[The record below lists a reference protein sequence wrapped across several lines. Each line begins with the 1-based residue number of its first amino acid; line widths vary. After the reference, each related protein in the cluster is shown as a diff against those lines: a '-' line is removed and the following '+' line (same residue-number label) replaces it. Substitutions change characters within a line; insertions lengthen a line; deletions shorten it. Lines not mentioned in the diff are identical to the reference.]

1 MKCDRV
7 RDVLP
12 LYLSG
17 ELSDQEIAQVKLHL
31 QECAECATAVQADNE
46 LDNALRTAM
55 LEETPDVSD
64 VLGRVHERMATPWW
78 KRPQLISV
86 RMAAVAAIAV
96 VAVFALIGLP
106 RIYVHQAQRNMA
118 LAAAGDHYQDL
129 VLQRHPDWESK
140 PQEVAR
146 FLQLQFPQKHNL
158 LPSITPEGAAFEKV
172 RLCNLR
178 GTSYAHFVFRTGAVE
193 TSVFLLPNPDGA
205 VPYRGGKARDGEH
218 GLEVAGF
225 SSSGLTGIVV
235 GQRGSVST
243 VEIADQISRAL

>member
-1 MKCDRV
+1 MNCDRV

-17 ELSDQEIAQVKLHL
+17 ELSDKEIADVRLHL
-31 QECAECATAVQADNE
+31 QECGQCTTAMQADSE

-55 LEETPDVSD
+55 LDETPDVSD
-64 VLGRVHERMATPWW
+64 VLGRVHEQMATPWW

-86 RMAAVAAIAV
+86 RMAATAAMV
-96 VAVFALIGLP
+96 VFAVFALIGLP

-118 LAAAGDHYQDL
+118 LAAASDHYQDL
-129 VLQRHPDWESK
+129 VLQRHPDWEYK

-146 FLQLQFPQKHNL
+146 FLQVQFPQKHNL
-158 LPSITPEGAAFEKV
+158 LPSITPDGAAFEKV

-193 TSVFLLPNPDGA
+193 TSVFLLPSSDGGAPYHGGDVRDGA
-205 VPYRGGKARDGEH
+205 H

-225 SSSGLTGIVV
+225 SSRGLTGIVV

-243 VEIADQISRAL
+243 VEIADQISKAL

>member
-17 ELSDQEIAQVKLHL
+17 ELSDKEIADVKLHL
-31 QECAECATAVQADNE
+31 QECAECTTAIQAESE

-64 VLGRVHERMATPWW
+64 VLGRVHARMATPWW
-78 KRPQLISV
+78 KRPQHISV
-86 RMAAVAAIAV
+86 RLAAVAAIL
-96 VAVFALIGLP
+96 VFAMIGLP

-129 VLQRHPDWESK
+129 FLHRHPDWESK
-140 PQEVAR
+140 PQEVAH
-146 FLQLQFPQKHNL
+146 FLLQQFPQEHNL

-193 TSVFLLPNPDGA
+193 TSVFLLPNPDGG
-205 VPYRGGKARDGEH
+205 VPYQGGGVRDGEH
-218 GLEVAGF
+218 GLEVAEF
-225 SSSGLTGIVV
+225 SSRGLTGLVV

-243 VEIADQISRAL
+243 GEIADRISRTL